1 MNFFSTFPSNGFY
14 FAILED
20 GQFIQFCKYLIQ
32 ISPTMKFLCDKMWFQ
47 TIFYGLYSV
56 KILSKSSPNLG

>member
-1 MNFFSTFPSNGFY
+1 MNFFSKFPTNEFY

-32 ISPTMKFLCDKMWFQ
+32 ISPKMKFLYDKMWFQ
-47 TIFYGLYSV
+47 IILFCLYSV